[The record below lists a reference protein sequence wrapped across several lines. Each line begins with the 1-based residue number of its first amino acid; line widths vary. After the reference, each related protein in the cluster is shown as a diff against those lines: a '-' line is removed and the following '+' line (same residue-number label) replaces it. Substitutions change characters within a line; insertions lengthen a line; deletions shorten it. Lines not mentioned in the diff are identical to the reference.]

1 MIRLSNFRTDHVR
14 NWDFSNA
21 YKSCAT
27 SLLLVLSAEAAMAT
41 TPTTVFPLVSP
52 TLEAPLTIVPSP
64 LSPTTA
70 QDENLGANGNDSNS
84 ENGDDKAASSIPQ
97 NIKELTGKEISFAK
111 RNVYISENRPW
122 QYDKMFLLYNVG
134 TGKFLNV
141 GSYWGTHAVLS
152 DVPRPFWFQRRND
165 KKVTALYGYKRYPT
179 SQDANQNFADQFAA
193 IKNFQI
199 GSHYTHTGNG
209 TSNDQTATESHVKY
223 NYIKVIGKDEDA
235 ATAGTTLCPTE
246 GYEPNGEQFLYT
258 PSVDLN
264 TQKIVAQIDLT
275 GCEANYT
282 SGGKGELETIL
293 SVGPDITQWSQNI
306 YDVHLFASKTSN
318 GHYEV
323 RVQCLNENYKDA
335 THKQIIDITDLQGDN
350 HVINIEITKESIL
363 VAGKECMPKRFTAST
378 ENPIEELFAQ
388 NNIEVGSSY
397 SNTRSNATY
406 NYVKIVTGESQ
417 STTSGNIL
425 KPGTSFP
432 ADYSAPITFM
442 NTEAGDL
449 QTWGINA
456 DIDLSTCV
464 GENENVLSIGTDIA
478 KQDGITTQSSN
489 GIALLSDE
497 ASTGYNN
504 LHFFYNATTH
514 QLKLYYVN
522 STAET
527 PIQTVDITSVD
538 ASHQRLKVYLDGNG
552 LVVNDKTLDDVND
565 VVKNLTNS
573 EKTSDIQVGSQ
584 AASTDNAMGS
594 HAIYHEL
601 SMNHAYPQAG
611 DAWNGKRFMKQIT
624 GNLTNWNLEWTL
636 DLSTCV
642 GSGTNKDE
650 AILSIGEDIAQW
662 GNANSGG
669 NIHIYYTPSTK
680 TLEFDAVNSKNPSD
694 QYRIKKTFT
703 DEELKA
709 VNIKLTQEGMYLNG
723 TLLSGAKNGDYSAS
737 NPIIYYLTH
746 CDYLQIGSQQGEP
759 SHATYVSES
768 ITSTGVKPADPDTP
782 AKPLGDYPE
791 DGDKWDGREFMKEY
805 DGNLSNWSFDFTLD
819 LSTCIGTD
827 ENIISFG
834 NNIANW
840 ANNGDYNIH
849 LYYTGSSRTLK
860 LNAARKTSSGGYWDW
875 KKNDITLTETEAKIC
890 HIQLSKDGVT
900 INGTTYSGDA
910 LTDIINY
917 LINTSEKI
925 QVGSKANKGGSH
937 ATYTT
942 MTVNKVS
949 EPEPKPNP
957 DPALPSFPTA
967 GTQWDG
973 KTAFSKTFEG
983 NLSGKSI
990 EAELDLSKYSTSET
1004 TSSVLS
1010 IGTDIGVWGNGSDG
1024 PTDAHAN
1031 NIHFY
1036 YPKKGKLAIDIVS
1049 NDYTGSG
1056 DKYISDNT
1064 ITIGSDHLLKISLT
1078 KDGLVVNGKT
1088 IIDANSTQVRKHVFD
1103 YLMNEAT
1110 FFDVGAKQGNTLSKA
1125 KYNKLDIT
1133 DVASEAKSMNAK
1145 NFSKSVEVYSAEE
1158 SNTDKTTYYPYK
1170 DYTADGKT
1178 SFKTE
1183 AYKVNF
1189 ENGDYVEAEI
1199 DISATPSRDANLFSI
1214 GTNIDIWG
1222 YDHINTENNADNIH
1236 FFYRDKNGDNA
1247 LVQVVFTNK
1256 NHNDDL
1262 KRDLVIKPNAEG
1274 KLVMHILLSK
1284 EKGLVVNDQKV
1295 YYAAA
1300 DDPMPVIPYNP
1311 EYATEIVKFKYDENG
1326 EPALDEKG
1334 KYIVVNPGEEG
1345 YQDAKPIRE
1354 NTTDYMYTTDNRAN
1368 DEMPVFITSQFNL
1381 ESGVSGNEGSY
1392 LSWSPYLSNNNKW
1405 GTVGVFAD
1413 RNLPQSD
1420 ITSEMA
1426 QKTSE
1431 WFFKPVEGKTNT
1443 YQIYL
1448 KMDEMEVP
1456 RRDMSTST
1464 GYRYDNQSGN
1474 FILQAT
1480 SNHVYGNSMEN
1491 YGGGTEDDKEV
1502 SNQDGVEAIC
1512 GDLSDND
1519 ENSQWK
1525 IFDVAEYYGLFK
1537 AANSE
1542 MSTKLNLTYSMRDPD
1557 FTRENADLNKWTV
1570 DEGLQGTNQ
1579 VQVGFDQYTKK
1590 YNSTLTTPGFEQNYT
1605 DYDGKRD
1612 ITLNGSVVESGNEQF
1627 KYAKNHLNNHGR
1639 YMGVQVTNGGH
1650 GKFYQKD
1657 LQMIHSGWY
1666 VISCGGLSNVGAK
1679 LFVEFNDHKMEQ
1691 DLHHVTQKELDYF
1704 NATDKVWPYDQCTVG
1719 SGTKAMPFYNAL
1731 VAMNDDNAD
1740 FSTDEDL
1747 KNLKDKLT
1755 TQIAFYV
1762 SEADTKD
1769 GKTVTFGIEIPEA
1782 SETGAKPA
1790 STAEGTSS
1798 DWTVFDNFHLLF
1810 GGDNAKDPNLM
1821 LDEDFTD
1828 LGYLDRSMHIFKERP
1843 MRLKRTFSAGEW
1855 NTLVLPVNLTKAQ
1868 FIELLDNDT
1877 EAKLLKIKEIKGNRL
1892 IFTPETEETEGGVY
1906 FRANKPYLVKTS
1918 KEHGQAEAYTAQ
1930 IYHWADGGKTYEDI
1944 HFDANHFVT
1953 FGVTLAPENDDLNSG
1968 KTLYDFANSEKYKTM
1983 IDGTKYDY
1991 VVNRNKEVEDEDVA
2005 YDMTDGV
2012 KNPNRYATFYGTLCK
2027 TFGPDA
2033 NGNNAFIDGRPR
2045 LNDGKSFYMKPNG
2058 GNNFYYRKAGSGY
2071 GLKGFRCW
2079 FVYED
2084 GTGTSGAAAAKQF
2097 AIDINGVTDDV
2108 TDISH
2113 IERNDGAEIAD
2124 QYANGIFNLN
2134 GQKVAEGKKLSEL
2147 PAGIYIVNGKKYI
2160 VNK

>member
-1 MIRLSNFRTDHVR
+1 MIKLSNFRTDHVR

-21 YKSCAT
+21 YKSYAT
-27 SLLLVLSAEAAMAT
+27 SLLLALVSQAGMAT
-41 TPTTVFPLVSP
+41 TPSTMFPLFSP
-52 TLEAPLTIVPSP
+52 TLEA
-64 LSPTTA
+64 
-70 QDENLGANGNDSNS
+70 N
-84 ENGDDKAASSIPQ
+84 DDKAASSIPQ
-97 NIKELTGKEISFAK
+97 NIKELAGKEISFAK

-165 KKVTALYGYKRYPT
+165 KRVTALYGYKRYPT
-179 SQDANQNFADQFAA
+179 TQDANVNFADQFAA

-199 GSHYTHTGNG
+199 GSHYTNIGDG
-209 TSNDQTATESHVKY
+209 TSRNQSSIESHVKY

-246 GYEPNGEQFLYT
+246 GYEPNGAQFLYT

-275 GCEANYT
+275 NCQANYT
-282 SGGKGELETIL
+282 SGGKGELENIL
-293 SVGPDITQWSQNI
+293 SVGPDITKWDNNT
-306 YDVHLFASKTSN
+306 YDIHIFASKTSN

-335 THKQIIDITDLQGDN
+335 THKQIIDITNSQGDN
-350 HVINIEITKESIL
+350 HIINIEITKESIL
-363 VAGKECMPKRFTAST
+363 VAGVECMPKRFTAST
-378 ENPIEELFAQ
+378 ENPIEELFEQ

-397 SNTRSNATY
+397 SSVRSNATY

-432 ADYSAPITFM
+432 TDYSAPITFM
-442 NTEAGDL
+442 KTEAGDL

-464 GENENVLSIGTDIA
+464 GENENVLSIGTDIT
-478 KQDGITTQSSN
+478 KQDGIATQGSN

-522 STAET
+522 SAAET
-527 PIQTVDITSVD
+527 PVQTVDITSVD
-538 ASHQRLKVYLDGNG
+538 ASHQRLKVYLDGSG

-584 AASTDNAMGS
+584 AASTDNTMGS

-642 GSGTNKDE
+642 GSGSKKIETV
-650 AILSIGEDIAQW
+650 LSIGEDIAKW
-662 GNANSGG
+662 GDAISGG

-680 TLEFDAVNSKNPSD
+680 TIEFDAVNSENPSD

-703 DEELKA
+703 DEELKT

-723 TLLSGAKNGDYSAS
+723 ILLSGAKNGDYSAS
-737 NPIIYYLTH
+737 NPVIYYLTH
-746 CDYLQIGSQQGEP
+746 CDYLQIGSQEGEP

-805 DGNLSNWSFDFTLD
+805 EGNLSNWAFDFTLD
-819 LSTCIGTD
+819 LSTCVGSGKNKN
-827 ENIISFG
+827 ENILSIGEDIAQWGDANSGG
-834 NNIANW
+834 NIHIYYTPGTKTIEFDAVNSKNASDQYRIKKTFTEEELKAVNIKLTQEGMYLNGALLSG
-840 ANNGDYNIH
+840 AKYGDYSASNPII
-849 LYYTGSSRTLK
+849 YYLTHCDYLQIGSKEGSSR
-860 LNAARKTSSGGYWDW
+860 
-875 KKNDITLTETEAKIC
+875 
-890 HIQLSKDGVT
+890 
-900 INGTTYSGDA
+900 
-910 LTDIINY
+910 
-917 LINTSEKI
+917 
-925 QVGSKANKGGSH
+925 SH

-949 EPEPKPNP
+949 EPEPKPDP
-957 DPALPSFPTA
+957 DPTLPSFPTA

-1036 YPKKGKLAIDIVS
+1036 YPKYGKLAIDIVS
-1049 NDYTGSG
+1049 NDYTGF
-1056 DKYISDNT
+1056 KYTSDD
-1064 ITIGSDHLLKISLT
+1064 ITIGDDHLLKISLT
-1078 KDGLVVNGKT
+1078 KDGLVVNGKA
-1088 IIDANSTQVRKHVFD
+1088 IIDANSAQVRKHVFD

-1110 FFDVGAKQGNTLSKA
+1110 FFDVGAKQGNALSKA

-1133 DVASEAKSMNAK
+1133 DVTSEAKILNA
-1145 NFSKSVEVYSAEE
+1145 NNLSKSVATYSAEE
-1158 SNTDKTTYYPYK
+1158 SSTDKTTYYPYK

-1183 AYKVNF
+1183 AYKMNF

-1199 DISATPSRDANLFSI
+1199 DLSTSPARDANLFSI

-1222 YDHINTENNADNIH
+1222 YDQQNTDNNADNIH
-1236 FFYRDKNGDNA
+1236 FFYREKNGDNA

-1262 KRDLVIKPNAEG
+1262 KQDLVIKPNAEG

-1284 EKGLVVNDQKV
+1284 EKGLMVNEKKV
-1295 YYAAA
+1295 YYSAA
-1300 DDPMPVIPYNP
+1300 DDPMPVIPYNA
-1311 EYATEIVKFKYDENG
+1311 EYATEIVKFKYDAND
-1326 EPALDEKG
+1326 EPALDENG
-1334 KYIVVNPGEEG
+1334 KYIVVNPGDEG
-1345 YQDAKPIRE
+1345 YQNAKPIRE
-1354 NTTDYMYTTDNRAN
+1354 NTTDYMYTTDDRAN

-1392 LSWSPYLSNNNKW
+1392 LSWSPYLYNNNKW

-1480 SNHVYGNSMEN
+1480 TNHVYGNGMEN
-1491 YGGGTEDDKEV
+1491 YGGGTEDDKEA

-1512 GDLSDND
+1512 GNLSDND

-1525 IFDVAEYYGLFK
+1525 IFDVEEYYGLFK

-1557 FTRENADLNKWTV
+1557 FTRENADLNKWIV

-1590 YNSTLTTPGFEQNYT
+1590 YNSTLATPGFEQNYT

-1612 ITLNGSVVESGNEQF
+1612 ITQNGTVIESGNEQF

-1679 LFVEFNDHKMEQ
+1679 LFVEFNDHTMKQ

-1704 NATDKVWPYDQCTVG
+1704 NATDKVWPYDQCTVS

-1740 FSTDEDL
+1740 FSTDEEL

-1762 SEADTKD
+1762 SEADTKA
-1769 GKTVTFGIEIPEA
+1769 GKTVTFGIEIPDA
-1782 SETGAKPA
+1782 SESGAKAA
-1790 STAEGTSS
+1790 STAEGTTS

-1855 NTLVLPVNLTKAQ
+1855 NTLVLPVNLTKEQ

-1953 FGVTLAPENDDLNSG
+1953 FGVTLDPINSDLNSG
-1968 KTLYDFANSEKYKTM
+1968 TALYDFAGNDKYKTE

-2033 NGNNAFIDGRPR
+2033 NGNNAFIAGRPR

-2084 GTGTSGAAAAKQF
+2084 GTGISGAAAAKQF

-2108 TDISH
+2108 TDISN

-2134 GQKVAEGKKLSEL
+2134 GQKVTEGMKLSDL
-2147 PAGIYIVNGKKYI
+2147 PAGIYILNGKKYI

>member
-14 NWDFSNA
+14 NWAFSNA

-27 SLLLVLSAEAAMAT
+27 SLLLALSAEAGMAT
-41 TPTTVFPLVSP
+41 TTSTMFPLLSP
-52 TLEAPLTIVPSP
+52 TLEA
-64 LSPTTA
+64 
-70 QDENLGANGNDSNS
+70 N
-84 ENGDDKAASSIPQ
+84 DDKAASSIPQ
-97 NIKELTGKEISFAK
+97 NIKELPGKEISFAK
-111 RNVYISENRPW
+111 RNDYISENRPW
-122 QYDKMFLLYNVG
+122 QYNKIFLLYNVG

-152 DVPRPFWFQRRND
+152 DVPRLFWFQRRND
-165 KKVTALYGYKRYPT
+165 KRVTALYGYKRYPT

-199 GSHYTHTGNG
+199 GSHYTNIGDG
-209 TSNDQTATESHVKY
+209 TSRNQTATESHVKY

-235 ATAGTTLCPTE
+235 ATAGKTLCPTD
-246 GYEPNGEQFLYT
+246 GYEPNGTQFSYT
-258 PSVDLN
+258 QSVDLN

-275 GCEANYT
+275 NCQATYT
-282 SGGKGELETIL
+282 SGGTGALENIL
-293 SVGPDITQWSQNI
+293 SVGPDITKWDNSTYN
-306 YDVHLFASKTSN
+306 VHIFASKTSN

-323 RVQCLNENYKDA
+323 RVQCLNENYTDA
-335 THKQIIDITDLQGDN
+335 THKQIIDITNLQGDN

-378 ENPIEELFAQ
+378 ENPIEELFEQ

-397 SNTRSNATY
+397 SRVRSNATY
-406 NYVKIVTGESQ
+406 NYVKIVTSESQ

-425 KPGTSFP
+425 KPGTRFP
-432 ADYSAPITFM
+432 ADYSAPIIFLHTK
-442 NTEAGDL
+442 AGDL

-478 KQDGITTQSSN
+478 KQDGIATQNGSGTMSRSN
-489 GIALLSDE
+489 SIALLSDD
-497 ASTGYNN
+497 SNSGYNN

-522 STAET
+522 SIAET
-527 PIQTVDITSVD
+527 PVQTVGITSVD

-552 LVVNDKTLDDVND
+552 LVVNDKTLDDMND

-573 EKTSDIQVGSQ
+573 EKTSCIQVGSQ
-584 AASTDNAMGS
+584 AAFTDNAMGS

-601 SMNHAYPQAG
+601 SMNHSYPQAG
-611 DAWNGKRFMKQIT
+611 DAWNGKRFKKQIT

-650 AILSIGEDIAQW
+650 GILSIGEDIAQW

-709 VNIKLTQEGMYLNG
+709 VNIKLTQKGMYLNG
-723 TLLSGAKNGDYSAS
+723 TLLSGAKNGDYSAN
-737 NPIIYYLTH
+737 NPVINYLIH
-746 CDYLQIGSQQGEP
+746 SDYLQIGSQQGEP

-768 ITSTGVKPADPDTP
+768 IASTGVKPADP
-782 AKPLGDYPE
+782 
-791 DGDKWDGREFMKEY
+791 
-805 DGNLSNWSFDFTLD
+805 
-819 LSTCIGTD
+819 
-827 ENIISFG
+827 
-834 NNIANW
+834 
-840 ANNGDYNIH
+840 
-849 LYYTGSSRTLK
+849 
-860 LNAARKTSSGGYWDW
+860 
-875 KKNDITLTETEAKIC
+875 
-890 HIQLSKDGVT
+890 
-900 INGTTYSGDA
+900 
-910 LTDIINY
+910 
-917 LINTSEKI
+917 
-925 QVGSKANKGGSH
+925 
-937 ATYTT
+937 
-942 MTVNKVS
+942 
-949 EPEPKPNP
+949 EPS
-957 DPALPSFPTA
+957 LPSFPTA

-973 KTAFSKTFEG
+973 KTAFSKKFEG
-983 NLSGKSI
+983 KLSGKSI
-990 EAELDLSKYSTSET
+990 EAELDLSQYSTSEA
-1004 TSSVLS
+1004 TSCVLS
-1010 IGTDIGVWGNGSDG
+1010 IGTDIAVWGNGSDG
-1024 PTDAHAN
+1024 PTKAHAN

-1036 YPKKGKLAIDIVS
+1036 YPKNKKLAIDIVS

-1056 DKYISDNT
+1056 YKYTSDNT
-1064 ITIGSDHLLKISLT
+1064 ITIGDDHLLKISLT

-1088 IIDANSTQVRKHVFD
+1088 IIDAKSTQVRKHVFD
-1103 YLMNEAT
+1103 YLMNKADS
-1110 FFDVGAKQGNTLSKA
+1110 FDVGAKQGTKLSKA

-1133 DVASEAKSMNAK
+1133 DVTSGAKLQNAKSFTN
-1145 NFSKSVEVYSAEE
+1145 SVATYSAEE
-1158 SNTDKTTYYPYK
+1158 SSTDKTTYYPYK

-1183 AYKVNF
+1183 AYKMNF

-1199 DISATPSRDANLFSI
+1199 DLSTSPARDANLFSI

-1222 YDHINTENNADNIH
+1222 NDHVNTANNADNIH
-1236 FFYRDKNGDNA
+1236 FFYREKNGDNA
-1247 LVQVVFTNK
+1247 LVQVVFTNI

-1262 KRDLVIKPNAEG
+1262 KRDLVIKPNAVG

-1300 DDPMPVIPYNP
+1300 DDPMPVIPYKP
-1311 EYATEIVKFKYDENG
+1311 EYATEIVKFKYDANG
-1326 EPALDEKG
+1326 EPALDKNG
-1334 KYIVVNPGEEG
+1334 KYIVVNPEEEG
-1345 YQDAKPIRE
+1345 YKDAKPIRE
-1354 NTTDYMYTTDNRAN
+1354 NTTDYMYTTDDRAN

-1392 LSWSPYLSNNNKW
+1392 LSWSPYLPNNNRW

-1448 KMDEMEVP
+1448 KMDEMDVP
-1456 RRDMSTST
+1456 RRDMSTSK

-1474 FILQAT
+1474 FVLQAT
-1480 SNHVYGNSMEN
+1480 TNHVYGNSMEN
-1491 YGGGTEDDKEV
+1491 YGGGTEDDNEV

-1512 GDLSDND
+1512 GDLNDND

-1525 IFDVAEYYGLFK
+1525 IFDVEEYYRLFK

-1557 FTRENADLNKWTV
+1557 FTRVNADLNKWIV
-1570 DEGLQGTNQ
+1570 DEGLQGTHQ

-1590 YNSTLTTPGFEQNYT
+1590 YNSTLATPGFEQNYT

-1612 ITLNGSVVESGNEQF
+1612 ITQNGTVIESGNEQF

-1650 GKFYQKD
+1650 GKFYQKG
-1657 LQMIHSGWY
+1657 LQMIHPGWY

-1679 LFVEFNDHKMEQ
+1679 LFVEFNDHTMKQ

-1704 NATDKVWPYDQCTVG
+1704 NATDKVWPYDQCTVS
-1719 SGTKAMPFYNAL
+1719 SGTKPMPFYNAL

-1740 FSTDEDL
+1740 FSKDEEL

-1762 SEADTKD
+1762 SEADTKA
-1769 GKTVTFGIEIPEA
+1769 GKTVTFGIEIPDA
-1782 SETGAKPA
+1782 SESGAKAA
-1790 STAEGTSS
+1790 STAEGTTS

-1810 GGDNAKDPNLM
+1810 GGDNAKNPNLM

-1868 FIELLDNDT
+1868 FIELLDNDS
-1877 EAKLLKIKEIKGNRL
+1877 EAKLLKIKEINGTRL

-1953 FGVTLAPENDDLNSG
+1953 FGVTLDPINSDLNSG
-1968 KTLYDFANSEKYKTM
+1968 TALYDFAGNDKYKTE

-2005 YDMTDGV
+2005 YDMTGGV

-2033 NGNNAFIDGRPR
+2033 NGNNAFIAGRPR

-2134 GQKVAEGKKLSEL
+2134 GQKVMEGKKLSEL
-2147 PAGIYIVNGKKYI
+2147 PAGIYIVNGKKYV